1 MRLRGSARCV
11 TPSHRSRH
19 AHTST
24 TPSNNYYTHTYTARD
39 DWNGMECC
47 AAVVRS
53 TFEYTSRH
61 IDAPLEDESNR
72 EPSPWK
78 HISMTVSNIFCLC
91 LVFSY
96 IGRGFLYFAC
106 SVDKRFGCFIVCF
119 IVCLYRWVYKV
130 WMLHCLLLL
139 WLPYSFGCRWRL
151 CGLSVFARLTYCV
164 FRLGIV
170 GWRPGDDLRWPS
182 RDS

>member
-1 MRLRGSARCV
+1 M
-11 TPSHRSRH
+11 RH
-19 AHTST
+19 AITSLAPRAHKHHSQQQLLHTHV
-24 TPSNNYYTHTYTARD
+24 PR
-39 DWNGMECC
+39 GMIGMGWS
-47 AAVVRS
+47 AAWPWS
-53 TFEYTSRH
+53 GLHLSTSRH

-106 SVDKRFGCFIVCF
+106 SVGKRFGCFIVCF